1 MSHTEEKV
9 KIETLFPIPLYKTF
23 REIKEKEIKFIE
35 KNKEAQDNFETEKRF
50 ISSDHYILNNE
61 ELKDLKNDLN
71 FIINDYFNKIFGVN
85 ENNLITPYITQSWLN
100 WTKLEGFHHK
110 HYHSNSIISGVVY
123 IKADEKYDSIVFETP
138 FKDFFRINYDDSS
151 IFSKRSMMVPVS
163 TGMVILFPSWLSH
176 GVNLKFNGD
185 IRISLAFNVFI
196 KGTIGLDIALTE
208 LKL

>member
-1 MSHTEEKV
+1 MSPTEEKV

-35 KNKEAQDNFETEKRF
+35 KNKQAQDNFETEKRF

-71 FIINDYFNKIFGVN
+71 FIINDYFNKIFGVD

-123 IKADEKYDSIVFETP
+123 INADEKYDSIVFETP
-138 FKDFFRINYDDSS
+138 FKDFFRITYNDSN
-151 IFSKRSMMVPVS
+151 IFSKRSMMIPVS
-163 TGMVILFPSWLSH
+163 TGMIILFPSWLSH

-185 IRISLAFNVFI
+185 IRTSLAFNVFI
-196 KGTIGLDIALTE
+196 KGTIGLDMALTE